1 MSAAIAFSNRVRARD
16 AYTGAT
22 KMANQ
27 GREIEVKLRVRD
39 IAALRRQLH
48 RLRAKA
54 LPRVFERNIL
64 YDTPTSDLRESGKL
78 LRIRIETPSPIGRT
92 RARRANMRNAA
103 RSGAGSRGILTYKA
117 PISTSVDASS
127 RARYKEREE
136 IEVEFHPA
144 DSLDAIFAALA
155 LRPGFRYE
163 KFRSSYRLRTIAGLH
178 LDLDE
183 TPIGNFLELEGSPA
197 AIDRAARILGFALED
212 YITGTYWDLYIADCR
227 GRNITPGDLV
237 FKTPKK

>member
-16 AYTGAT
+16 GYTGAT
-22 KMANQ
+22 KMPNQ

-39 IAALRRQLH
+39 IAALRRQLR
-48 RLRAKA
+48 RLHAKA
-54 LPRVFERNIL
+54 PPRIFERNIL
-64 YDTPTSDLRESGKL
+64 YDTPTSDLRESGRL
-78 LRIRIETPSPIGRT
+78 LRIRIETPSPISRAST
-92 RARRANMRNAA
+92 RRGNPSKSA
-103 RSGAGSRGILTYKA
+103 RSSVESRGILTYKS
-117 PISTSVDASS
+117 PISSSLDASS

-136 IEVEFHPA
+136 LEIEFRPA

-163 KFRSSYRLRTIAGLH
+163 KFRSSYRLRSIPGLH

-183 TPIGNFLELEGSPA
+183 TPIGNYLELEGSPA

-227 GRNITPGDLV
+227 GRNITPSNLV
-237 FKTPKK
+237 FKTRKK